1 MKKKEGENIKS
12 IFKRIERL
20 EKFAAEQ
27 DVHNI
32 EIDDGLKEIDAM
44 TAETL
49 ELQKKTYEIRRNSI
63 THTIFDITPLMLSGA
78 ALLISILCAVK
89 LGL

>member
-1 MKKKEGENIKS
+1 
-12 IFKRIERL
+12 
-20 EKFAAEQ
+20 
-27 DVHNI
+27 
-32 EIDDGLKEIDAM
+32 M

-63 THTIFDITPLMLSGA
+63 THTIIDITPLMLSGA